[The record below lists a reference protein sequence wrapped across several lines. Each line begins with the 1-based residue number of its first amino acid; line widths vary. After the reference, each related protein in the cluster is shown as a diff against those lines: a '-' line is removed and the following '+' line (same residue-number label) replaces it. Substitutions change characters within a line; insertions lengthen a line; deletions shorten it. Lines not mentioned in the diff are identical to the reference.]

1 MTPCDMTQNRRPVTP
16 TSRNRITP
24 VTHQGSSPRDDST
37 ISAEPVSAL
46 SAIGSAILPKSVI
59 RPRRRAISPSRKSVA
74 EATPKVTQAAIR
86 AASPPASSST
96 TNTGTRHRRAT
107 VRTFA
112 TLIRL
117 GVGTPPAP
125 APRSSAA
132 SVSGRLNAARA
143 SPRPHGP
150 TTICRRAVGY
160 LRHQIGTLGAGH
172 HGPDHVAGGQRAAR
186 QHLGGAVDLRGLVRG
201 APAIAPLAGRFL
213 DEDID
218 GLAQP
223 LGSPLRHEL
232 VGEVGQLLDPP
243 GDLVAGQLPG
253 QRRSLGAVL
262 VGVAEDADGV
272 EAGVGQ
278 ELLQLRH
285 VVLGLAGETHDEVGP
300 GAGLRAPPPDLVQK
314 RAEVLAVAKPP
325 HRAQHPAAGVLEGQV
340 EVR

>member
-1 MTPCDMTQNRRPVTP
+1 MRAAAITTWRAMSNGPGRMYSAIAITCSRVFALPPRLAAMTPCDMTQNRRAVTP

-243 GDLVAGQLPG
+243 GDLVAGELPG

-262 VGVAEDADGV
+262 V
-272 EAGVGQ
+272 
-278 ELLQLRH
+278 
-285 VVLGLAGETHDEVGP
+285 
-300 GAGLRAPPPDLVQK
+300 
-314 RAEVLAVAKPP
+314 
-325 HRAQHPAAGVLEGQV
+325 
-340 EVR
+340 